1 MTDPWSTDPF
11 ARSAPAAPAASGER
25 RAAPAPP
32 EAALP
37 GEGAMAGL
45 APEDFA
51 ALLCSRICHDLIS
64 PVGAIGNGVELL
76 REIDRGAEGTELQLI
91 SRSADMASAYLQF
104 LRIAFGAAPPGD
116 LLGVPAAQRTAR
128 AWFEFQRPDL
138 DWAVQGTEITR
149 AAARLMFNFMQ
160 IAVSSLPRGGLVRV
174 ETTPGDAGLAITLTA
189 EGPTATP
196 APGAADWLAGRP
208 AEAPPAPREVH
219 YVAAAA
225 HARASEARLGFAA
238 AEGSL
243 TLTALL
249 PPGM

>member
-11 ARSAPAAPAASGER
+11 AQPAAAAGGGPAPRPAAPPEQ
-25 RAAPAPP
+25 APGGV
-32 EAALP
+32 L
-37 GEGAMAGL
+37 GGLGA
-45 APEDFA
+45 EDFA

-128 AWFEFQRPDL
+128 SWFEFQRPDL

-174 ETTPGDAGLAITLTA
+174 ETATAADGGLSLTLTA
-189 EGPTATP
+189 EGPKTSL
-196 APGAADWLAGRP
+196 APGAADWLAGRV
-208 AEAPPAPREVH
+208 AKTAPAPREVH
-219 YVAAAA
+219 YIAAAA
-225 HARASEARLGFAA
+225 HAHACQAQVGFAA
-238 AEGSL
+238 QEGGL
-243 TLTALL
+243 TLTATL
-249 PPGM
+249 PAGM